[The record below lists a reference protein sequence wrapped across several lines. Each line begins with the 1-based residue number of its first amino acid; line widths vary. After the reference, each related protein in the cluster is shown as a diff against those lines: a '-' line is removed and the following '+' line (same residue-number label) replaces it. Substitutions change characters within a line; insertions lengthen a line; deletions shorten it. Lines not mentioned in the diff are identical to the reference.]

1 MATTRLEFVIEG
13 SQGDQYQVT
22 FEKEGDALHAFC
34 TCPAGEN
41 GIYCKHRF
49 GLMDGSPARLLS
61 GNAGDVER
69 LKAMMGG
76 TGLEAAYNRVK
87 EATKAH
93 EATKKALDK
102 AKKDLARA
110 MYR

>member
-1 MATTRLEFVIEG
+1 MAPTRLEFVIEG
-13 SQGDQYQVT
+13 SQGDHYHVT
-22 FEKEGDALHAFC
+22 FEKEGDTLHAFC

-41 GIYCKHRF
+41 GLYCKHRF
-49 GLMDGSPARLLS
+49 GLMDGSLARLLS
-61 GNAGDVER
+61 SNAGDVEH
-69 LKAMMGG
+69 LQAMMEG
-76 TGLEAAYNRVK
+76 TELEAAYNRVK

-93 EATKKALDK
+93 EATKKALGK